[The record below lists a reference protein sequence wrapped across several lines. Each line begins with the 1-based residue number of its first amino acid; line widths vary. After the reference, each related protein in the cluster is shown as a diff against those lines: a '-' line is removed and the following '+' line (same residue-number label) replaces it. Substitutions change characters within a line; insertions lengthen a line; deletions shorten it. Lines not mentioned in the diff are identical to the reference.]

1 MLSGKKKL
9 KKELVN
15 AEITVFERSGYIS
28 YANCG
33 LPYYIGDVI
42 TDPEE
47 LTLQTPESFF
57 KAMEKLP
64 QHILFVLF
72 YRKTDCILKEQIVQY
87 FLIRENLQDQPT
99 HKSKKL

>member
-1 MLSGKKKL
+1 MVSMDVEAIAVIKKNS
-9 KKELVN
+9 KKNNNTKGCV
-15 AEITVFERSGYIS
+15 
-28 YANCG
+28 
-33 LPYYIGDVI
+33 
-42 TDPEE
+42 
-47 LTLQTPESFF
+47 

-87 FLIRENLQDQPT
+87 FLIRENLQDQST

>member
-1 MLSGKKKL
+1 MVSMDVEAIVVIKKNS
-9 KKELVN
+9 KKNNTKGCV
-15 AEITVFERSGYIS
+15 
-28 YANCG
+28 
-33 LPYYIGDVI
+33 
-42 TDPEE
+42 
-47 LTLQTPESFF
+47 

-87 FLIRENLQDQPT
+87 FLIRENLQDQST